1 MAQEIERK
9 WLLEKGELTVPGEL
23 KVIREQRIEQTY
35 LAIHETEELRIRAI
49 TDLGSGEVIHTH
61 TFKRGW
67 GIAREEVEYTISK
80 GLYDQMIRLSGTTP
94 LLKVRTTAELDGR
107 HLEIDRYE
115 QLDMTVV
122 EVEFG
127 SMDEAERFEPP
138 AWFGL
143 DISTDRSYSNKK
155 VWQDLNPDHGQKA
168 SR

>member
-9 WLLEKGELTVPGEL
+9 WLLKTDELSLPDEL

-35 LAIHETEELRIRAI
+35 LAIHEAEELRVRAI
-49 TDLGSGEVIHTH
+49 TDHESGEVVHTH
-61 TFKRGW
+61 TFKRGH
-67 GIAREEVEYTISK
+67 GIVREEVEYTISE

-94 LLKVRTTAELDGR
+94 LLKVRTTAVLDGL

-127 SMDEAERFEPP
+127 SMAEAEGFEPP

-143 DISTDRSYSNKK
+143 DISTDRRYSNKK
-155 VWQDLNPDHGQKA
+155 VWQDLNPG
-168 SR
+168 R